1 LLTRLL
7 QNFSIKTE
15 AGIISYMY
23 DVVKPNKSI
32 FFLSLQNIKN
42 IVSSEHTPK
51 KLLILYLASIKIWLK
66 QQKIKQGFSAPESL
80 LY

>member
-1 LLTRLL
+1 LPNKKLANYLRKPKKLIFLNNICLTSIL

-32 FFLSLQNIKN
+32 FFLFFAEYK
-42 IVSSEHTPK
+42 EHC
-51 KLLILYLASIKIWLK
+51 
-66 QQKIKQGFSAPESL
+66 QQWAHA
-80 LY
+80 